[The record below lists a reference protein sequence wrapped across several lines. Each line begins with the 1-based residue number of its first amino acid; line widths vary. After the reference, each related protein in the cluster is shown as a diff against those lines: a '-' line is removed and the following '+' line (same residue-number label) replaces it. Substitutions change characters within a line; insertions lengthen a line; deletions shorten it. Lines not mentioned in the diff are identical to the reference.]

1 MSKHQSTSLDEYI
14 ETLARVAPDTYT
26 ITVVDSR
33 KYLRV
38 IKKSELN
45 DIFALIQQANKPL
58 E

>member
-1 MSKHQSTSLDEYI
+1 MSKFQASSLDEYI
-14 ETLARVAPDTYT
+14 ETLARVAPDIYT
-26 ITVVDSR
+26 ITVVDNR

-45 DIFALIQQANKPL
+45 DVFALIQHANKPI